1 MLVKDVM
8 SRRLIMV
15 KPRESVYA
23 AVKLMVANNISG
35 VVVEENKAAAGII
48 TMKDICRR
56 VIVEDRD
63 VYKTVVSDV
72 MTKPVLSVPMLM
84 NVERAA
90 ALMGERKV
98 KRLVVVDEKNAAIGM
113 VTVMDIVSNLP
124 GLMDV
129 MFKTWVKPQW
139 K

>member
-35 VVVEENKAAAGII
+35 VVVEENRAAAGII

-56 VIVEDRD
+56 VIVEDKD
-63 VYKTVVSDV
+63 VYKTVVSEV
-72 MTKPVLSVPMLM
+72 MTKPVLTVPMLM

-98 KRLVVVDEKNAAIGM
+98 KRLVVVDERNAAVGI